1 MTADGAFCL
10 AALCNG
16 PGNGDDAPMGSDV
29 NQERAKRID
38 KLRTGTAF
46 DVLVVGGGIT
56 GVGIALDLAAR
67 GLKPLV
73 IDKGDWGG
81 ATSSASSRLVHGGLR
96 YLEHFEFS
104 LVRDSCLERAL
115 LLDNAAGFVWPEE
128 FHFPVMRGD
137 RVGATKLMAG
147 LWLYTALATPRALGL
162 PTRRSAAAVERRIP
176 GIDRARLKGGGS
188 YIDAATDD
196 ARLTLAIRQ
205 TAEREGATSLSR
217 IEALS
222 IEDRTTGPITR
233 LRDLETGDEFEVT
246 TKAVVLAGGPSTDAL
261 RSLCVFQTDAS
272 SKAREAAWTTPTRG
286 SHIVLP
292 RAKLPTDGAVI
303 FTSAVDGRVMFLIP
317 WPNHT
322 IVGTTDIDDDA
333 ANPKD
338 GSPRG
343 RPVATAAEVQYLVDS
358 AAALVPAS
366 KLTTDDVISTWAG
379 LRPLLAAPPGKGPSE
394 RSREE
399 RMERDG
405 NLFTIAGGKL
415 TGYRSAAEQLGHML
429 TSALGIGLPD
439 KASPTRKLRLE
450 GALGGTIPRPAWSR
464 LTPETSKVQ
473 ALDSLALAWDA
484 RYAAR
489 GADVRA
495 FCASRPAGL
504 DMLDGRTLW
513 GEVDWAVLFE
523 DARGLVDFLFRRSDV
538 GLGQQHFVAE
548 LIPALAER
556 MGRLLDWSDE
566 CRAVQIDRATEE
578 LERRHAWRQE

>member
-1 MTADGAFCL
+1 
-10 AALCNG
+10 
-16 PGNGDDAPMGSDV
+16 MGSEV
-29 NQERAKRID
+29 NQERAQLID

-67 GLKPLV
+67 GLRAMV

-115 LLDNAAGFVWPEE
+115 LLENAAGFVWPEE
-128 FHFPVMRGD
+128 FHFPVMDGD

-162 PTRRSAAAVERRIP
+162 PSRRSAAALEQRIP
-176 GIDRARLKGGGS
+176 GIDRGRLKGGGS
-188 YIDAATDD
+188 YLDAATDD
-196 ARLTLAIRQ
+196 SRLTLAIRQ
-205 TAEREGATSLSR
+205 TAEREGATCLSR
-217 IEALS
+217 VEAVS
-222 IEDRTTGPITR
+222 IQDHSSGPIAH
-233 LRDLETGDEFEVT
+233 LRDLETGDEFELQP
-246 TKAVVLAGGPSTDAL
+246 KAVVLAGGPSTDAL
-261 RSLCVFQTDAS
+261 RSICHFQSVQSGQPD
-272 SKAREAAWTTPTRG
+272 EAPWTTPTRG
-286 SHIVLP
+286 SHIVVP

-338 GSPRG
+338 GAARA

-399 RMERDG
+399 RIERDG

-415 TGYRSAAEQLGHML
+415 TGYRSAAEKLGQMVA
-429 TSALGIGLPD
+429 SALGIGLSA
-439 KASPTRKLRLE
+439 KASPTRELRLD

-464 LTPETSKVQ
+464 LTPGSSTVQ
-473 ALDSLALAWDA
+473 ALDPLAVAWDG

-489 GADVRA
+489 SADVRA
-495 FCASRPAGL
+495 FCASRPGGM
-504 DMLDGRTLW
+504 DPIDERTLW

-523 DARGLVDFLFRRSDV
+523 DARGLCDYLFRRSDV
-538 GLGQQHFVAE
+538 GLGPQASVAQ
-548 LIPALAER
+548 LIPALADR
-556 MGRLLDWSDE
+556 MGLLLDWADE
-566 CRAVQIDRATEE
+566 QHSVQIRRAMGE
-578 LERRHAWRQE
+578 LERRHAWRAE

>member
-1 MTADGAFCL
+1 M
-10 AALCNG
+10 
-16 PGNGDDAPMGSDV
+16 
-29 NQERAKRID
+29 ID
-38 KLRTGTAF
+38 K
-46 DVLVVGGGIT
+46 D
-56 GVGIALDLAAR
+56 
-67 GLKPLV
+67 
-73 IDKGDWGG
+73 DWGG

-162 PTRRSAAAVERRIP
+162 PTRRSADAMERRIP

-205 TAEREGATSLSR
+205 TAEREGATCLSR

-222 IEDRTTGPITR
+222 IEDRSSGPIAR
-233 LRDLETGDEFEVT
+233 LRDLETGEEFELA
-246 TKAVVLAGGPSTDAL
+246 TKAVALAGGPSTDAL
-261 RSLCVFQTDAS
+261 RSLCTFQSGQAS
-272 SKAREAAWTTPTRG
+272 EAAWTTPTRG
-286 SHIVLP
+286 SHIVVP
-292 RAKLPTDGAVI
+292 RSKLPTDGAVI

-322 IVGTTDIDDDA
+322 VVGTTDIDDDA

-338 GSPRG
+338 GSPRA
-343 RPVATAAEVQYLVDS
+343 RPIATAAEVRYLVDS

-399 RMERDG
+399 RIERDG

-415 TGYRSAAEQLGHML
+415 TGYRSAAEKLGHML
-429 TSALGIGLPD
+429 TSALGIGVAG
-439 KASPTRKLRLE
+439 KASPTRELRLA
-450 GALGGTIPRPAWSR
+450 GALGGAIPRPAWSR
-464 LTPETSKVQ
+464 LTPETSQVQ
-473 ALDSLALAWDA
+473 GLDPLAVAWDA

-489 GADVRA
+489 AADVRA

-504 DMLDGRTLW
+504 DNLDERTLW
-513 GEVDWAVLFE
+513 GEVDWAVLNE
-523 DARGLVDFLFRRSDV
+523 DARGLVDYLFRRSDV
-538 GLGQQHFVAE
+538 GLGPQHLVAE
-548 LIPALAER
+548 LLPALAER
-556 MGRLLDWSDE
+556 MGQLLDWSHE
-566 CRAVQIDRATEE
+566 LRAAQIDRAKEE
-578 LERRHAWRQE
+578 LDRRHAWRTE